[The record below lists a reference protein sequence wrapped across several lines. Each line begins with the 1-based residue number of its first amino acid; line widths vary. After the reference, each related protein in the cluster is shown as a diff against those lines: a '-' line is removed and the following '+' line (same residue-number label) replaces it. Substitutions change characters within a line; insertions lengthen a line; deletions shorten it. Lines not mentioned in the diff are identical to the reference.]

1 MSQQNH
7 AVAIPNKKKQKAGS
21 RAKHRLLSIHRD
33 TRAMQDLIF
42 QSQNEELNLITHAL
56 SQWKLIANERC
67 GSWYVPP
74 SIKNINSNTASKPSS
89 CYFKST
95 DGHVNVWD
103 FSLKRLNLPLLEQT
117 IAVDGGCVLVDSSVR
132 KLLPDSFSKTIP
144 IWAAVLN
151 NFVLQY
157 NSDADSNRYKGWDTN
172 VYTPRGVI
180 SKDEHDNI
188 SSLIE
193 ERANTL
199 LKSGAIVN
207 PKQLVETLTKPL
219 RVVWMN
225 HEGKLYASNG
235 DEGSSTTND
244 DHLQG
249 LLEKYFL
256 IVCWNPSRYSRKPE
270 NSTTEGE
277 AQNLDSRRN
286 DVIALK
292 KHQTEWIAHDDHET
306 NSNEN
311 SQKQHGY
318 YYTPGAAD
326 DQESWALNLTS
337 DLFWKNQEAL
347 LDPTLDDD
355 DIDALIDILVTQERN
370 AQQERERQ
378 HRINNGDNCDGDLD
392 KAAMETVYS
401 YSNKIGNLNLWI
413 GSRRASR
420 PPECWSGFDAILN
433 VTNQEYDGMIESTG
447 KISKN
452 RRFYLQLPVKE
463 GKRDRTQLE
472 KWMPVGLTFLMH
484 HLQAGRRVLVHCAQG
499 KDRSVA
505 VALVFVTMTCPL
517 QFPLRHKPEFASHSW
532 DLSTLGFEDPDR
544 AKVEENTDENNNEY
558 LSSGLPEAAVR
569 RLLDTGGREA
579 FLLWI
584 HHQLEND
591 DTKDIHSEVLQ
602 CFADKEGVRIA
613 LHLIKQDREVADPT
627 RATMQKINRFLM
639 SSSIYR

>member
-1 MSQQNH
+1 M
-7 AVAIPNKKKQKAGS
+7 PNRKKQKAGS

-33 TRAMQDLIF
+33 TRAIQDLFF
-42 QSQNEELNLITHAL
+42 QSQNQERSLITHAL

-67 GSWYVPP
+67 GSWYIPP
-74 SIKNINSNTASKPSS
+74 VIRNHNSNTVSKSSS

-103 FSLKRLNLPLLEQT
+103 FSLKRLNLHLLEQT

-157 NSDADSNRYKGWDTN
+157 SSDADSDRYKGWDTS
-172 VYTPRGVI
+172 VYTPQGVI

-188 SSLIE
+188 TGLID

-235 DEGSSTTND
+235 DKGNSTTNN
-244 DHLQG
+244 DHLED

-270 NSTTEGE
+270 TTTKCE
-277 AQNLDSRRN
+277 APKSDLHCN

-292 KHQTEWIAHDDHET
+292 KHQTEWIAHDDDEP
-306 NSNEN
+306 NSKEN
-311 SQKQHGY
+311 SQKLHGY
-318 YYTPGAAD
+318 YYTPGSAD
-326 DQESWALNLTS
+326 DEESWALDLTP

-347 LDPTLDDD
+347 LDPALDDD
-355 DIDALIDILVTQERN
+355 GIDALIDILVTQERN
-370 AQQERERQ
+370 AQQERERH
-378 HRINNGDNCDGDLD
+378 HRISNGDNCNGDLD
-392 KAAMETVYS
+392 KVAMETVYS

-433 VTNQEYDGMIESTG
+433 VTNQEYESMIESTN
-447 KISKN
+447 KISKEPKN
-452 RRFYLQLPVKE
+452 RRFYLRLPVEE

-517 QFPLRHKPEFASHSW
+517 QFPLRHKPEFTSHFW
-532 DLSTLGFEDPDR
+532 DLSTLGSDESECD
-544 AKVEENTDENNNEY
+544 KVEADTDENENEY

-569 RLLDTGGREA
+569 RILDTGGREA
-579 FLLWI
+579 FLLWV
-584 HHQLEND
+584 HQNNE
-591 DTKDIHSEVLQ
+591 TKDSNSEQLH
-602 CFADKEGVRIA
+602 CFANKEGVRIA

-639 SSSIYR
+639 SSLIYR